1 MGLKHRGG
9 LGGLGG
15 LRGLHVS
22 PNVCLGDTLVSTR
35 VNIRKENGREIKER
49 RRVTKRQNHPQYLR
63 EDHSTSSLHPFIP
76 SSLHPFIPSSLHPFH
91 PWNFPRYSVAYTRAA
106 VFGFEDRA
114 RTS

>member
-49 RRVTKRQNHPQYLR
+49 GERDKTTKPPTVFKRG
-63 EDHSTSSLHPFIP
+63 SFPFIP
-76 SSLHPFIPSSLHPFH
+76 SSLSSLEF
-91 PWNFPRYSVAYTRAA
+91 ST
-106 VFGFEDRA
+106 VFGGLHTCSSVWFRRSSKNIID
-114 RTS
+114 

>member
-63 EDHSTSSLHPFIP
+63 EDHS
-76 SSLHPFIPSSLHPFH
+76 PSSLHPFH